1 MIEKES
7 RTFASNR
14 RGYYDQTAIRRRL
27 EVANVRSAKGGVA
40 GVVDGK
46 AHVRKFLC
54 ETLEERMRPRR
65 STLTSTKGKS
75 SSPTSE
81 THSDPRSSTE
91 TAMLL
96 ASSLPAVPTTGT

>member
-54 ETLEERMRPRR
+54 ETLEEIGFITRECAHVDRP
-65 STLTSTKGKS
+65 
-75 SSPTSE
+75 
-81 THSDPRSSTE
+81 
-91 TAMLL
+91 
-96 ASSLPAVPTTGT
+96 